1 MMLTILIFLPP
12 LLPLLPLPLFPLPLP
27 LLPSSLLTPPPPVL
41 LFPSPLPSVG
51 KFLGRPANWLSC
63 QKCECLYSQVRM
75 YGWQKRVAE
84 PHVPVTVSVYS
95 LCRVPQG
102 LCHTVL
108 SWATHQYT
116 GIRYLSQHPPQLLK
130 CLWIEGGSVS
140 ASSATQPQ
148 VLSSH
153 LSIYIYLL
161 VFEIWRNIY
170 HLSQRMCVWVCVP
183 LAPHHSISA
192 NHDHL
197 LKWLL
202 W

>member
-1 MMLTILIFLPP
+1 
-12 LLPLLPLPLFPLPLP
+12 
-27 LLPSSLLTPPPPVL
+27 
-41 LFPSPLPSVG
+41 
-51 KFLGRPANWLSC
+51 
-63 QKCECLYSQVRM
+63 M

-84 PHVPVTVSVYS
+84 PHVAVTVSEYF

-140 ASSATQPQ
+140 ASSATQLQ
-148 VLSSH
+148 LLSSH
-153 LSIYIYLL
+153 SSIYIYLL

-170 HLSQRMCVWVCVP
+170 HLSQRMCVRVCVP
-183 LAPHHSISA
+183 LAPTSLNLSKSWSLAQMVTIVVIMTEVTTSRHM
-192 NHDHL
+192 HDTIYR
-197 LKWLL
+197 
-202 W
+202 